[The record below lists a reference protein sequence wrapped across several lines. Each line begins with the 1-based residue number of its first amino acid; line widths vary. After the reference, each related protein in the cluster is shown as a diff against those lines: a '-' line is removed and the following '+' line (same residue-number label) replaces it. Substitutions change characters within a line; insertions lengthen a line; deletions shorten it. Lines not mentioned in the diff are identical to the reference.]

1 MASTVVLI
9 TSIASFIGFTINV
22 LVMLVILS
30 RGRRR
35 HHLLFALILFTAV
48 CWDLGIFL
56 IMIRNSFPNEI
67 ILYQNLISI
76 PINFLPALVYHFT
89 TTYLNQ
95 PRKKSTILIY
105 AYCIL
110 GPILHVAGVIQ
121 PISDVYNYSWGTIG
135 RNEPNFNNLSWF
147 LVYNFFILFSCWL
160 LLQARKVEQ
169 SPVTRRHIGY
179 ILASFIVFCA
189 AQVKILVAYGV
200 DFAFALPW
208 GILLIASFGAVIGV
222 AIVKHQLFDITVF
235 VRKGLI
241 YSALAALIIFIFDFS
256 QHLIAAFLGGIA
268 GENSTYVNFASI
280 AVVVIAFMPLKKRLD
295 HMIGGILAKKKIE
308 F

>member
-9 TSIASFIGFTINV
+9 TSIASFIGFAINV
-22 LVMLVILS
+22 FVMFVILS

-35 HHLLFALILFTAV
+35 YHLLFALILFTAV

-67 ILYQNLISI
+67 ILYHKLISI
-76 PINFLPALVYHFT
+76 PINFLPALFYHFT

-110 GPILHVAGVIQ
+110 GPILLVAGIIQ
-121 PISDVYNYSWGTIG
+121 PVTGVYDYSWGTIG
-135 RNEPNFNNLSWF
+135 RYEPNFDNLSWF
-147 LVYNFFILFSCWL
+147 LVYNFFILLSCWL
-160 LLQARKVEQ
+160 LLQARKMEP

-179 ILASFIVFCA
+179 ILASFIVFSA

-200 DFAFALPW
+200 DVAFMLPL

-222 AIVKHQLFDITVF
+222 AIVKHQLVDITVF
-235 VRKGLI
+235 VRRGI
-241 YSALAALIIFIFDFS
+241 TYSVLAALVIFIFDFS

-268 GENSTYVNFASI
+268 GEHSTYINFASI

-295 HMIGGILAKKKIE
+295 RMIGTILAKKKIE

>member
-1 MASTVVLI
+1 
-9 TSIASFIGFTINV
+9 
-22 LVMLVILS
+22 
-30 RGRRR
+30 
-35 HHLLFALILFTAV
+35 
-48 CWDLGIFL
+48 
-56 IMIRNSFPNEI
+56 
-67 ILYQNLISI
+67 
-76 PINFLPALVYHFT
+76 
-89 TTYLNQ
+89 
-95 PRKKSTILIY
+95 LIY

-179 ILASFIVFCA
+179 ILTSFIVFCA

-200 DFAFALPW
+200 DVAFALPL

-235 VRKGLI
+235 VRKGII

-268 GENSTYVNFASI
+268 GEHSTYINLASI

-295 HMIGGILAKKKIE
+295 QMIGGILAKKKIE